1 VSHGPSG
8 TGPMRRTR
16 PAADASRLTL
26 PTLQAD
32 DCLVSAT
39 TGEGL
44 DRLQAAIRHRLQSS
58 GADSEVL
65 GSTAARCRESL
76 SGALAA
82 LQQARRA
89 ADAGLGD
96 ELIALELREAIDHL
110 GKIAGRVYT
119 DDVLDRIFSRFC
131 IGK

>member
-1 VSHGPSG
+1 
-8 TGPMRRTR
+8 M
-16 PAADASRLTL
+16 
-26 PTLQAD
+26 
-32 DCLVSAT
+32 SAT

-44 DRLQAAIRHRLQSS
+44 DRLQAAIRQRLESAA
-58 GADSEVL
+58 ADNVVL

-76 SGALAA
+76 QGAARSLRQA
-82 LQQARRA
+82 QQAA
-89 ADAGLGD
+89 AAGLGD

-110 GKIAGRVYT
+110 GKITGRVYT